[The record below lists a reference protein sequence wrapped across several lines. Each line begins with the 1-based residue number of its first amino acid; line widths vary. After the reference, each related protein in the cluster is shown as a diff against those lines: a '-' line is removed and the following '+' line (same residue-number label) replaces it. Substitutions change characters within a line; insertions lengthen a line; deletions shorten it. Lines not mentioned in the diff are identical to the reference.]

1 MRFMILVRASPG
13 SESGGM
19 PKEQQIAE
27 QLAFHQAIDD
37 AGVLIDAMGFHPT
50 SKAWRVV
57 QRTDGSREVIEGP
70 FHDEHLIAGYTLI
83 DVASR
88 EEAMDWSLRYAKTS
102 LDDEDGEIEVRQLFD
117 LDEFVQGP
125 AVQGFRE
132 LDLVG
137 RIAADVGRSR
147 PDLSRAVS
155 PDGTVTVLFTD
166 IEGSTQLTESLGD
179 AEWIR
184 VLRAH
189 NALIRD
195 QVAAHSGIEVKSQ
208 GDGFMLAFASAEDAL
223 RCAIEIQRALV
234 EAPSDG
240 HRLRVRIGLHTGEPI
255 REEDDFYGKSVI
267 LAARIAAEARGGEI
281 LVSRLVRELTE
292 GSGLFSFIDPTDVEL
307 KGLSGMHSLSAVR
320 WQSDRSSPEPE
331 SSPNTAT
338 TARGT
343 VS

>member
-1 MRFMILVRASPG
+1 MRFMILVRSTPL
-13 SESGGM
+13 SESGAM
-19 PKEQQIAE
+19 PTEQMLAE
-27 QLAFHQAIDD
+27 QLAFHQTIDE
-37 AGVLIDAMGFHPT
+37 AGVLIDAMGFRPT
-50 SKAWRVV
+50 SDAWRVL

-70 FHDEHLIAGYTLI
+70 FRDDQLIAGYTLI

-88 EEAMDWSLRYAKTS
+88 EEAMEWSLRYAKTA
-102 LDDEDGEIEVRQLFD
+102 LEGEDGEIEVRQLFD

-125 AVQGFRE
+125 AVHGFRE

-166 IEGSTQLTESLGD
+166 IEGSTQLTEALGD
-179 AEWIR
+179 AKWIR

-189 NALIRD
+189 NTIVKD

-223 RCAIEIQRALV
+223 GCAIEIQRALV
-234 EAPSDG
+234 RAPSDG

-255 REEDDFYGKSVI
+255 REEDDFYGKAVI

-281 LVSRLVRELTE
+281 LVSQLVRELTE
-292 GSGLFSFIDPTDVEL
+292 RSGLFSFTDPTDVEL
-307 KGLSGMHSLSAVR
+307 KGLSGMHSLSAAL
-320 WQSDRSSPEPE
+320 WQ
-331 SSPNTAT
+331 T
-338 TARGT
+338 GL
-343 VS
+343 

>member
-1 MRFMILVRASPG
+1 MRFMILVRASPA
-13 SESGGM
+13 SETGAM
-19 PKEQQIAE
+19 PTEQQIAE
-27 QLAFHQAIDD
+27 QLAFHQAIDE
-37 AGVLIDAMGFHPT
+37 AGILIDAMGFHPT
-50 SKAWRVV
+50 SKAWRVL

-70 FHDEHLIAGYTLI
+70 FHDDHLIAGYTLI

-88 EEAMDWSLRYAKTS
+88 EEAMEWSLRYAKTA
-102 LDDEDGEIEVRQLFD
+102 LEDENGEIEVRQLFD
-117 LDEFVQGP
+117 LDEFDQGP

-137 RIAADVGRSR
+137 RIAAEVGRSR

-155 PDGTVTVLFTD
+155 SDGTVTVLFTD
-166 IEGSTQLTESLGD
+166 IEGSTQLTEALGD

-189 NALIRD
+189 NALVRE
-195 QVAAHSGIEVKSQ
+195 QVVAHSGIEVKSQ
-208 GDGFMLAFASAEDAL
+208 GDGFMLAFASPENAL
-223 RCAIEIQRALV
+223 GCAIEIQRALIQ
-234 EAPSDG
+234 APADG

-255 REEDDFYGKSVI
+255 REEDDFYGRSVI

-292 GSGLFSFIDPTDVEL
+292 RSGLFSFTDPTDAEL

-320 WQSDRSSPEPE
+320 WQTDPHEREESP
-331 SSPNTAT
+331 
-338 TARGT
+338 
-343 VS
+343 

>member
-1 MRFMILVRASPG
+1 MRFMILVRATPL
-13 SESGGM
+13 SESGAM
-19 PKEQQIAE
+19 PTEQMLAE
-27 QLAFHQAIDD
+27 QLAFHQTIDE
-37 AGVLIDAMGFHPT
+37 AGVLIDAMGFRPT
-50 SKAWRVV
+50 SDAWRVL

-70 FHDEHLIAGYTLI
+70 FLEDQLIAGYTLI

-88 EEAMDWSLRYAKTS
+88 EEAMDWSLRYAKTA
-102 LDDEDGEIEVRQLFD
+102 LEGEDGEIEVRQLFD

-125 AVQGFRE
+125 AVHGFRE

-166 IEGSTQLTESLGD
+166 IEGSTQLTEALGD

-189 NALIRD
+189 NTIVKD

-223 RCAIEIQRALV
+223 GCAIEIQRALV
-234 EAPSDG
+234 QPLSDG
-240 HRLRVRIGLHTGEPI
+240 LRLRVRIGLHTGEPI
-255 REEDDFYGKSVI
+255 REEDDFYGKDVV
-267 LAARIAAEARGGEI
+267 LAARIAAEARG
-281 LVSRLVRELTE
+281 R
-292 GSGLFSFIDPTDVEL
+292 
-307 KGLSGMHSLSAVR
+307 
-320 WQSDRSSPEPE
+320 
-331 SSPNTAT
+331 
-338 TARGT
+338 
-343 VS
+343 

>member
-13 SESGGM
+13 SESGAM
-19 PKEQQIAE
+19 PSEEQIAE
-27 QLAFHQAIDD
+27 QLAFHQSIDQ

-70 FHDEHLIAGYTLI
+70 FHDDPLIAGYTLI

-88 EEAMDWSLRYAKTS
+88 EEAMDWSLRYGKTS
-102 LDDEDGEIEVRQLFD
+102 LEDEDGEIEVRQLFD

-137 RIAADVGRSR
+137 RIAADVGLSR
-147 PDLSRAVS
+147 PNFSRAIS

-166 IEGSTQLTESLGD
+166 IEGSTQLTEALGD

-189 NALIRD
+189 NAIVRD

-223 RCAIEIQRALV
+223 GCAIGIQRKLV
-234 EAPSDG
+234 ETPSDG

-255 REEDDFYGKSVI
+255 REEDDFYGRSVI

-292 GSGLFSFIDPTDVEL
+292 RSGLFSFTDPTDVEL

-320 WQSDRSSPEPE
+320 WQTDRSSSGG
-331 SSPNTAT
+331 SS
-338 TARGT
+338 
-343 VS
+343 

>member
-57 QRTDGSREVIEGP
+57 QRTAGSREVIEGP

-155 PDGTVTVLFTD
+155 SDGTVTVLFTD

-320 WQSDRSSPEPE
+320 WQSDRSSPELE

>member
-13 SESGGM
+13 SESGAM
-19 PKEQQIAE
+19 PGEEQIAD
-27 QLAFHQAIDD
+27 QLAFHQAIDE
-37 AGVLIDAMGFHPT
+37 AGALIDAMGFHPT

-57 QRTDGSREVIEGP
+57 QRVDGSREVIDGP
-70 FHDEHLIAGYTLI
+70 FHDDHLIAGYTLI

-88 EEAMDWSLRYAKTS
+88 EEAMEWSLRYGKTAM
-102 LDDEDGEIEVRQLFD
+102 DEEDGEIEVRQLFD
-117 LDEFVQGP
+117 LDEFEQGP
-125 AVQGFRE
+125 AVQGFRD

-155 PDGTVTVLFTD
+155 ADGTVTVLFTD
-166 IEGSTQLTESLGD
+166 IEGSTQLTEALGD
-179 AEWIR
+179 ARWIP

-189 NALIRD
+189 NAVVRD

-234 EAPSDG
+234 EAPLDG

-292 GSGLFSFIDPTDVEL
+292 RSARFTFTDPTDVEL
-307 KGLSGMHSLSAVR
+307 KGLSGMHPLSAVR
-320 WQSDRSSPEPE
+320 WQTDRSFSQG
-331 SSPNTAT
+331 SS
-338 TARGT
+338 
-343 VS
+343 

>member
-37 AGVLIDAMGFHPT
+37 AGVLINAMGFHPT

>member
-57 QRTDGSREVIEGP
+57 QRTAGSREVIEGP

-83 DVASR
+83 DVAPR

-102 LDDEDGEIEVRQLFD
+102 LGDEDGEIEVRQLFD

-155 PDGTVTVLFTD
+155 SDGTVTVLFTD

>member
-1 MRFMILVRASPG
+1 MRFMILVRASPA
-13 SESGGM
+13 SEAGAM
-19 PKEQQIAE
+19 PTEELIAE
-27 QLAFHQAIDD
+27 QLAFHRAIDE

-50 SKAWRVV
+50 SKAWRVL

-70 FHDEHLIAGYTLI
+70 FHDDHLVAGYTLI
-83 DVASR
+83 DVGSR
-88 EEAMDWSLRYAKTS
+88 EEAMEWSLRYARTA
-102 LDDEDGEIEVRQLFD
+102 LEDEDGEIEVRQLFD
-117 LDEFVQGP
+117 LDEFEQGP

-155 PDGTVTVLFTD
+155 ADGTVTVLFTD
-166 IEGSTQLTESLGD
+166 IEGSTQLTEALGD
-179 AEWIR
+179 AEWIP

-189 NALIRD
+189 NALVRE
-195 QVAAHSGIEVKSQ
+195 QVAAHLGIEVKSQ

-223 RCAIEIQRALV
+223 GCAIEIQRALDR
-234 EAPSDG
+234 APSDG

-255 REEDDFYGKSVI
+255 REEDDFYGKDVV

-281 LVSRLVRELTE
+281 LVSRLVRDLTE
-292 GSGLFSFIDPTDVEL
+292 RSGLFSFTDPTDVEL

-320 WQSDRSSPEPE
+320 WQADP
-331 SSPNTAT
+331 
-338 TARGT
+338 
-343 VS
+343 

>member
-13 SESGGM
+13 SESGAM
-19 PKEQQIAE
+19 PSEEQIAE
-27 QLAFHQAIDD
+27 QLAFHQAIDE

-102 LDDEDGEIEVRQLFD
+102 MEHEHGEIEVRQLFD

-184 VLRAH
+184 VLRGH
-189 NALIRD
+189 NALVRD

-208 GDGFMLAFASAEDAL
+208 GDGSCW
-223 RCAIEIQRALV
+223 RSRPPRTPCV
-234 EAPSDG
+234 
-240 HRLRVRIGLHTGEPI
+240 
-255 REEDDFYGKSVI
+255 
-267 LAARIAAEARGGEI
+267 ARSRSSGRS
-281 LVSRLVRELTE
+281 SRLPRMGIGSAC
-292 GSGLFSFIDPTDVEL
+292 GSGSTRA
-307 KGLSGMHSLSAVR
+307 SRSAR
-320 WQSDRSSPEPE
+320 RTTSTGSP
-331 SSPNTAT
+331 
-338 TARGT
+338 
-343 VS
+343 

>member
-13 SESGGM
+13 SEAGAM
-19 PKEQQIAE
+19 PSEEQIAE
-27 QLAFHQAIDD
+27 QLAFHQAIDE

-50 SKAWRVV
+50 SRAWRVV

-70 FHDEHLIAGYTLI
+70 FPDDHLIAGYTLI

-88 EEAMDWSLRYAKTS
+88 QEAMDWSLRYAKTS
-102 LDDEDGEIEVRQLFD
+102 LEDEDGEIEVRQLFD

-166 IEGSTQLTESLGD
+166 IEGSTQLTEALGD
-179 AEWIR
+179 TEWIR
-184 VLRAH
+184 VLRGH
-189 NALIRD
+189 NALVRD

-223 RCAIEIQRALV
+223 RCAIGIQRALV

-292 GSGLFSFIDPTDVEL
+292 GSGLFSFTDPTDVEL

-320 WQSDRSSPEPE
+320 WQGDRSSPEPE
-331 SSPNTAT
+331 SSPDAGAT
-338 TARGT
+338 SRGH

>member
-1 MRFMILVRASPG
+1 MRFMILVRATPL
-13 SESGGM
+13 SESGAM
-19 PKEQQIAE
+19 PTEQMLAE
-27 QLAFHQAIDD
+27 QLAFHQTIDE
-37 AGVLIDAMGFHPT
+37 AGVLIDAMGFRPT
-50 SKAWRVV
+50 SDAWRVL

-70 FHDEHLIAGYTLI
+70 FLEDQLIAGYTLI

-88 EEAMDWSLRYAKTS
+88 EEAMDWSLRYAKTA
-102 LDDEDGEIEVRQLFD
+102 LEGEDGEIEVRQLFD

-125 AVQGFRE
+125 AVHGFRE

-166 IEGSTQLTESLGD
+166 IEGSTQLTEALGD

-189 NALIRD
+189 NTIVKD

-223 RCAIEIQRALV
+223 GCAIEIQRALV
-234 EAPSDG
+234 QPLSDG
-240 HRLRVRIGLHTGEPI
+240 LRLRVRIGLHTGEPI
-255 REEDDFYGKSVI
+255 REEDDFYGKDVV

-281 LVSRLVRELTE
+281 LVSQLVRELTE
-292 GSGLFSFIDPTDVEL
+292 RSGLFSFTDPTDVEL
-307 KGLSGMHSLSAVR
+307 KGLSGMHSLSAAR
-320 WQSDRSSPEPE
+320 WQ
-331 SSPNTAT
+331 T
-338 TARGT
+338 GL
-343 VS
+343 